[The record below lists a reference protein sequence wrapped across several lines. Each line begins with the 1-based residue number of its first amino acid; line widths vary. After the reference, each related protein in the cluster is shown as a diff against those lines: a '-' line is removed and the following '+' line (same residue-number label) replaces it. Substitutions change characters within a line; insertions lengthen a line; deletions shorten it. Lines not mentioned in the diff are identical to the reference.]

1 MGPLVNGTGNLMMQ
15 DMTRAKACNAIF
27 TLVFPV
33 NTGLRESQVQ
43 ARGQLWIKE
52 NFLLTEDGQ
61 VRGKF
66 KQTVHAQVDRT

>member
-15 DMTRAKACNAIF
+15 DVTRAKAIF

-33 NTGLRESQVQ
+33 NTSLRESQVQ

-61 VRGKF
+61 VREKF